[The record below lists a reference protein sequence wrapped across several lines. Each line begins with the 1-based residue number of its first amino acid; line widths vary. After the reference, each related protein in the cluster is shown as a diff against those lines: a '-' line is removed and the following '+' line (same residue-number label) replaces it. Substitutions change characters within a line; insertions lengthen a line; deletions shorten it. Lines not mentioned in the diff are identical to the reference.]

1 MKHVVELSVTRA
13 QDSRPQTF
21 LQLEKANRSL
31 SVPTGLGPVGRALLK
46 ELEAVL
52 EALTDQLFGL
62 EGTPT

>member
-1 MKHVVELSVTRA
+1 MVLDAHWRWGYSYKMIK
-13 QDSRPQTF
+13 PF
-21 LQLEKANRSL
+21 LLLEKANRSL